1 MMDADRWINTLHS
14 SRNRRE
20 NETTVQIDE
29 NRWTRT
35 ISKPNT
41 IFKPRKNDFIKKY
54 SFTTILF
61 VCGLIFVSMVKEE
74 TRNLQKEV
82 DHLMSSINIL
92 KSDLHKST
100 LDYDVITSPDNI
112 KSLAEKYLESNLVY
126 YKKSQIER
134 INPNE
139 IKNNNKI
146 TSEKN
151 FIKDGKIKI
160 TKKIQQK
167 KIELRKLQQ
176 LYKNPEELPD
186 AIKTRI
192 VKKISSKKEEIK
204 RLYES
209 PRETITVDR
218 VQKWAGIQIVKAFL
232 GIPIVPGK

>member
-1 MMDADRWINTLHS
+1 
-14 SRNRRE
+14 
-20 NETTVQIDE
+20 
-29 NRWTRT
+29 
-35 ISKPNT
+35 
-41 IFKPRKNDFIKKY
+41 
-54 SFTTILF
+54 
-61 VCGLIFVSMVKEE
+61 MVKEE